1 MKLLPVNCVR
11 SIVRLIADYAV
22 VIAATIYLSI
32 FKVRCKCVNQA
43 LTRICS
49 VSFIQE
55 VATCKEHLSF
65 KIQEQTAYIYTV
77 KCSWTCLECAL
88 SLNYM
93 AFIFIPCAVVPRLS
107 VEVSAFNNC
116 WIECN
121 VFDINLSTVY
131 SSWSIPVVSIVC

>member
-1 MKLLPVNCVR
+1 MKLLSVNCVR

-55 VATCKEHLSF
+55 VAACKEHLSL
-65 KIQEQTAYIYTV
+65 KIQEQTAYIHTV
-77 KCSWTCLECAL
+77 KCSWTCLERAL
-88 SLNYM
+88 SLNYV

-107 VEVSAFNNC
+107 VEVSAFNYS